1 MAVNLSPVGGVAA
14 QFFTNSGV
22 ILSGGKLLTYAA
34 GTTTPAAT
42 YTSSSGSTAHT
53 NPIVLN
59 SAGRVPSSGEIWL
72 TDGISYKFV
81 LTDANDV
88 LIATYDNIVGIN
100 SNFVNFT
107 NSQEI
112 QTATAGQTVFTL
124 TTMQYQPGT
133 NSLSV
138 FVDGVNQYGPGAQYA
153 FTETSSTVVTFV
165 TGLHVGASVKFTTS
179 AINASSYGTAFDISY
194 TPPFTASVATN
205 VGDKLSQIMSV
216 TDFGAVGDGVTD
228 DTTELQNAINYASA
242 NGLTLLVPEGTYI
255 TTTVLTLPT
264 TGSNIVGDVSQP
276 RIKRTGADTTPVFQ
290 VAQANVG
297 GGGTF
302 ENLYIDGN
310 NIAAEGF
317 NLGRINGANNGYTSF
332 GTKIIN
338 CNVFRCTSFGINTG
352 SFATNAAVDVV
363 IDKCDVRENGVGI
376 SIQQPLASIISTKF
390 ASNTKGLTIGGNGR
404 VSVVNSIFNENNAQ
418 IFIANLSPCG
428 NFTGCWFENT
438 NKQTVTFSN
447 PGNSSNNLNG
457 NLLFDSCWFF
467 ESTNTLLDFAP
478 VNLGSI
484 LLNNCSIA
492 NSSNGT
498 ITIIG
503 TPLTIVNMRDLSGNY
518 NIQGSN
524 RSGLIQIDEGK
535 ITVGVASQ
543 MSTDL
548 ERGIYTLFNVTN
560 TQVAPSTP
568 LKKAALIAVQDVSTN
583 PATKYKAQLVVRFG
597 NGEQVVLA
605 TQPTEANL

>member
-1 MAVNLSPVGGVAA
+1 MAVFLSPVGGVAA
-14 QFFTNSGV
+14 QFFTNSGAV
-22 ILSGGKLLTYAA
+22 LTGGKLYSYAA
-34 GTTTPAAT
+34 GTTTPVAT
-42 YTSSSGSTAHT
+42 YTSSSGSISQA
-53 NPIVLN
+53 NPIILDA
-59 SAGRVPSSGEIWL
+59 AGRVPSGEIWL
-72 TDGISYKFV
+72 TDGVQYKFV
-81 LTDANDV
+81 LMDSNNV
-88 LIATYDNIVGIN
+88 LIATYDNIIGIN
-100 SNFVNFT
+100 SNFINFT
-107 NSQEI
+107 NQEEI

-124 TTMQYQPGT
+124 TTMQYQPAT

-138 FVDGVNQYGPGAQYA
+138 FVDGVNQYGPGASYA
-153 FTETSSTVVTFV
+153 YAETSSTVVTFV
-165 TGLHVGASVKFTTS
+165 SGLHVGASVKFTTS
-179 AINASSYGTAFDISY
+179 ATNASSYGNATQISY
-194 TPPFTASVATN
+194 TEGGTGSVPRSVAN
-205 VGDKLSQIMSV
+205 KLQESISV
-216 TDFGAVGDGVTD
+216 KDFGATGDGTTN
-228 DTTELQNAINYASA
+228 DTSALQTAINYAST
-242 NGLTLLVPEGTYI
+242 NGLTLLVSEGTYI

-276 RIKRTGADTTPVFQ
+276 LIKRTGADTTPVFQ
-290 VAQANVG
+290 VEQANVG

-310 NIAAEGF
+310 NIATEGF
-317 NLGRINGANNGYTSF
+317 NLGRITGANNGYTSF

-338 CNVFRCTSFGINTG
+338 CNVFRCTSTGINTG

-376 SIQQPLASIISTKF
+376 SIQQPLASITSTKF
-390 ASNTKGLTIGGNGR
+390 ASNTEGLAIGGNGR
-404 VSVVNSIFNENNAQ
+404 VSVVNSVFNENNAQ
-418 IFIANLSPCG
+418 IFISNLSPCG
-428 NFTGCWFENT
+428 NFTGCWFENS
-438 NKQTVTFSN
+438 NKQTVTFGNS
-447 PGNSSNNLNG
+447 GNSSNNLNG

-503 TPLTIVNMRDLSGNY
+503 TPLTIINMRDMSGNY
-518 NIQGSN
+518 NVSGSDK
-524 RSGLIQIDEGK
+524 SGLILIDDGRV
-535 ITVGVASQ
+535 TVGLASQ

-560 TQVAPSTP
+560 TQVAPSNP
-568 LKKAALIAVQDVSTN
+568 SKKAALIAVQDVSTN

>member
-14 QFFTNSGV
+14 QFFTNDGV
-22 ILSGGKLLTYAA
+22 PLAGGLIYTYTA
-34 GTTTPAAT
+34 GTSTPAAT
-42 YTSSSGSTAHT
+42 YTTNAGSIAHS
-53 NPIVLN
+53 NPIVLD
-59 SAGRVPSSGEIWL
+59 SAGRVPTGEIWL

-81 LTDANDV
+81 LRDANDT
-88 LIATYDNIVGIN
+88 LLATYDNIVGIN
-100 SNFVNFT
+100 SNFINYT
-107 NSQEI
+107 GSQEI

-133 NSLSV
+133 NSLTV

-153 FTETSSTVVTFV
+153 YVETSSTVVTFIS
-165 TGLHVGASVKFTTS
+165 GLHVGASVKFTTTQINS
-179 AINASSYGTAFDISY
+179 ASYGDAFQISY
-194 TPPFTASVATN
+194 TPPFTNSVATN
-205 VGDKLSQIMSV
+205 VGEKLAQYV
-216 TDFGAVGDGVTD
+216 NATDFGAVGDGIVD
-228 DTTELQNAINYASA
+228 DTTALQNAINYSSV
-242 NGLTLLVPEGTYI
+242 NGLTLLISEGTYI

-302 ENLYIDGN
+302 ENLYIDGD
-310 NIAAEGF
+310 NIASDGF
-317 NLGRINGANNGYTSF
+317 NLGRITGANNGYTSF

-338 CNVFRCTSFGINTG
+338 CNVFRCTSTGINTG

-376 SIQQPLASIISTKF
+376 SIQQPLASITSTKF

-404 VSVVNSIFNENNAQ
+404 VSVVNSIFNENDAQ

-428 NFTGCWFENT
+428 NFTGCWFENA
-438 NKQTVTFSN
+438 NKQTVTFAN
-447 PGNSSNNLNG
+447 PGNNSNDLNG

-503 TPLTIVNMRDLSGNY
+503 TPLTIINMRDLSGNY
-518 NIQGSN
+518 NVQGSDK
-524 RSGLIQIDEGK
+524 SGLTQIDDGK
-535 ITVGVASQ
+535 VTVALASQ
-543 MSTDL
+543 MSSDL
-548 ERGIYTLFNVTN
+548 DRGIYTLFNVTN
-560 TQVAPSTP
+560 TQTAPTTP

-583 PATKYKAQLVVRFG
+583 PATKYKAQLIVRFG

>member
-1 MAVNLSPVGGVAA
+1 MAVFLSPVGGVAA

-22 ILSGGKLLTYAA
+22 ILSGGKLYSYTA
-34 GTTTPAAT
+34 GTTTPEIT
-42 YTSSSGSTAHT
+42 YTSSGGSTAHT
-53 NPIVLN
+53 NPIILN

-100 SNFVNFT
+100 STFT
-107 NSQEI
+107 NFLANQEI

-124 TTMQYQPGT
+124 ANPYVPGANT
-133 NSLSV
+133 LSV
-138 FVDGVNQYGPGAQYA
+138 FVDGVNQYGPSATYA
-153 FTETSSTVVTFV
+153 YVETNSNTVTF
-165 TGLHVGASVKFTTS
+165 TSGLHVGASVKFTTVQS
-179 AINASSYGTAFDISY
+179 LTSTQATTAALVSY
-194 TPPFTASVATN
+194 TPGGTGAVTTN
-205 VGDKLSQIMSV
+205 VQTKLRETVSV
-216 TDFGAVGDGVTD
+216 KDFGATGDGTTN
-228 DTTELQNAINYASA
+228 DTSALQTAINYAST

-310 NIAAEGF
+310 NIATEGF
-317 NLGRINGANNGYTSF
+317 NLGRITGANNGYTSF

-338 CNVFRCTSFGINTG
+338 CNVFRCTSTGINTG

-363 IDKCDVRENGVGI
+363 IDKCDVRENGIGI

-390 ASNTKGLTIGGNGR
+390 ASNTKGLAIGGNGR

-418 IFIANLSPCG
+418 IFISNLSPCG
-428 NFTGCWFENT
+428 NFTGCWFENS
-438 NKQTVTFSN
+438 NKQTVTFAN
-447 PGNSSNNLNG
+447 PGNSSNDLNG

-503 TPLTIVNMRDLSGNY
+503 TPLTIINMRDMSGNY
-518 NIQGSN
+518 NVSGAN
-524 RSGLIQIDEGK
+524 KSGLILIDSGK
-535 ITVGVASQ
+535 VTVGLASQ
-543 MSTDL
+543 MSSDL
-548 ERGIYTLFNVTN
+548 DRGIYTLFNVTN
-560 TQVAPSTP
+560 TQVAPSSP
-568 LKKAALIAVQDVSTN
+568 SKKAALIAVQDVSTN

>member
-14 QFFTNSGV
+14 QFFNNDGTV
-22 ILSGGKLLTYAA
+22 LSGGKLNTYTA
-34 GTTTPAAT
+34 GTTTPAVT
-42 YTSSSGSTAHT
+42 YTTSAGNIAHS
-53 NPIVLN
+53 NPIILN
-59 SAGRVPSSGEIWL
+59 SAGRVPGSGEIWL
-72 TDGISYKFV
+72 TDGITYKFV

-88 LIATYDNIVGIN
+88 LIATYDNISGIN

-107 NSQEI
+107 NEQEI

-124 TTMQYQPGT
+124 TTMQYQPATG
-133 NSLSV
+133 SLSV

-194 TPPFTASVATN
+194 TPPFTNSVATN
-205 VGDKLSQIMSV
+205 VGNKLSQTMSV

-228 DTTELQNAINYASA
+228 DTAELQNAINYASA

-302 ENLYIDGN
+302 ENLYIDGD
-310 NIAAEGF
+310 NIATEGF

-338 CNVFRCTSFGINTG
+338 CNVFRCTSTGINTG

-404 VSVVNSIFNENNAQ
+404 VSVVNSIFNENDAQ

-428 NFTGCWFENT
+428 NFTGCWFENA
-438 NKQTVTFSN
+438 NKQTVTFAN
-447 PGNSSNNLNG
+447 PGNSSNDLNG

-492 NSSNGT
+492 NASNGT

-503 TPLTIVNMRDLSGNY
+503 TPLTIINMRDLSGNY
-518 NIQGSN
+518 NVQGADK
-524 RSGLIQIDEGK
+524 SGLTQIDDGK
-535 ITVGVASQ
+535 VTVALASQ
-543 MSTDL
+543 MSSDL
-548 ERGIYTLFNVTN
+548 DRGIYTLFNVTN
-560 TQVAPSTP
+560 TQTAPTTP

>member
-1 MAVNLSPVGGVAA
+1 MGVNLSPVGGVAA
-14 QFFTNSGV
+14 QFFTNNGV
-22 ILSGGKLLTYAA
+22 ILSGGKIYTYTA
-34 GTTTPAAT
+34 GTTTNQAT
-42 YTSSSGSTAHT
+42 YTSSNGGTAHT
-53 NPIVLN
+53 NPIILD
-59 SAGRVPSSGEIWL
+59 SAGRVPGGEIWL
-72 TDGISYKFV
+72 TDGLQYKFV
-81 LTDANDV
+81 LKDANDV
-88 LIATYDNIVGIN
+88 LIGTYDNIVGIN

-107 NSQEI
+107 NEQEI
-112 QTATAGQTVFTL
+112 QTATANQTVFTL

-133 NSLSV
+133 GSLSV
-138 FVDGVNQYGPGAQYA
+138 FVDGVNQYGPSASFA
-153 FTETSSTVVTFV
+153 FLETSSTVVTFV
-165 TGLHVGASVKFTTS
+165 SGLHVGASVKFTTS
-179 AINASSYGTAFDISY
+179 SINASSYGTAFDISY
-194 TPPFTASVATN
+194 TPPFTGSVATN
-205 VGDKLSQIMSV
+205 VGDKLAQTVSV
-216 TDFGAVGDGVTD
+216 MDFGAVGDGTTD
-228 DTTELQNAINYASA
+228 DTSALQTAINYAST

-302 ENLYIDGN
+302 ENLYIDGD
-310 NIAAEGF
+310 NIASDGF
-317 NLGRINGANNGYTSF
+317 NLGRITGANDGFTSF

-338 CNVFRCTSFGINTG
+338 CNVFRCTSTGINTG

-404 VSVVNSIFNENNAQ
+404 VSVVNSIFNENDAQ

-428 NFTGCWFENT
+428 NFTGCWFENA
-438 NKQTVTFSN
+438 NKQTVTFAN
-447 PGNSSNNLNG
+447 PGNNSNDLNG

-503 TPLTIVNMRDLSGNY
+503 TPLTIINMRDMSGNY
-518 NIQGSN
+518 NVSGSDK
-524 RSGLIQIDEGK
+524 SGLILIDDG
-535 ITVGVASQ
+535 IVTVGLASQ

-548 ERGIYTLFNVTN
+548 ERGIYTLFNITN
-560 TQVAPSTP
+560 TQIAPSNP
-568 LKKAALIAVQDVSTN
+568 SKKAALIAVQDVSTN

>member
-14 QFFTNSGV
+14 QFFTNDGV
-22 ILSGGKLLTYAA
+22 PLAGGLIYTYTA
-34 GTTTPAAT
+34 GTSTPAAT
-42 YTSSSGSTAHT
+42 YTTSAGSIAHS
-53 NPIVLN
+53 NPIVLD
-59 SAGRVPSSGEIWL
+59 SAGRVPTGEIWL

-81 LTDANDV
+81 LRDANDT
-88 LIATYDNIVGIN
+88 LLATYDNIVGIN
-100 SNFVNFT
+100 SNFINYT
-107 NSQEI
+107 GSQEI

-153 FTETSSTVVTFV
+153 YVETSSTVVTFIS
-165 TGLHVGASVKFTTS
+165 GLHVGASVKFTTTQINS
-179 AINASSYGTAFDISY
+179 ASYGDAFQISY
-194 TPPFTASVATN
+194 TPPFTNSVATN
-205 VGDKLSQIMSV
+205 VGEKLAKYV
-216 TDFGAVGDGVTD
+216 NATDFGAVGDGIVD
-228 DTTELQNAINYASA
+228 DTTALQNAINYSSV
-242 NGLTLLVPEGTYI
+242 NGLTLLISEGTYI

-302 ENLYIDGN
+302 ENLYIDGD
-310 NIAAEGF
+310 NIASDGF
-317 NLGRINGANNGYTSF
+317 NLGRITGANNGYTSF

-338 CNVFRCTSFGINTG
+338 CNVFRCTSTGINTG

-376 SIQQPLASIISTKF
+376 SIQQPLASITSTKF
-390 ASNTKGLTIGGNGR
+390 ANNTKGLTIGGNGR
-404 VSVVNSIFNENNAQ
+404 VSVVNSIFNENDAQ

-438 NKQTVTFSN
+438 NKQTVTFAN
-447 PGNSSNNLNG
+447 PGNSSNDLNG
-457 NLLFDSCWFF
+457 NLLFDGCWFF

-503 TPLTIVNMRDLSGNY
+503 TPLTIINMRDMSGNY
-518 NIQGSN
+518 NVSGSDK
-524 RSGLIQIDEGK
+524 SGLILIDDGRV
-535 ITVGVASQ
+535 TVGLASQ

-560 TQVAPSTP
+560 TQVAPSNP
-568 LKKAALIAVQDVSTN
+568 SKKAALIAVQDVSTN